1 MCRCPENSWLRG
13 HQLDRQRLKPA
24 QRIVKG
30 SFDFAVDT
38 DRANFSGESSEHRL
52 ALNPRQQ
59 LADAHMNASAE
70 PDMARRP
77 TLDVVNIGPVL
88 FARIAIGGAQ

>member
-1 MCRCPENSWLRG
+1 
-13 HQLDRQRLKPA
+13 
-24 QRIVKG
+24 
-30 SFDFAVDT
+30 
-38 DRANFSGESSEHRL
+38 
-52 ALNPRQQ
+52 